1 LRKSSFTETIGKK
14 IVREQWNTPFIRYLH
29 EKYGIRYRYMGFPGS
44 ELTDIKLWR
53 DIIDEVI
60 AFELPAD
67 GDDDRLWIRELRT
80 NLRKLDIPGT
90 AYFGSF
96 EEVVIL
102 RQDFDG
108 QPYKQDEVITL
119 YNLDFCDEIS
129 SKIETSEFGKKLW
142 RFEALRII
150 LKDQKDCYRQFGGP
164 SHFIILLTIR
174 NQIEGARINGFLQ
187 QNLYSDTES
196 YRSTCEKINPI
207 PPIGPLVG
215 THTWALKAF
224 LCNTLKS
231 YFSIPNI
238 SALFFPFVK
247 YEGTP
252 IRISHKMFL
261 KSPMLHW
268 MILCKFAVDENPT
281 PQFYPEKFLERAISL
296 SASREKGI
304 VPDPEPGE
312 LPGSNKNS
320 SSINWFGGFEDTFFE
335 EAGKNRK

>member
-1 LRKSSFTETIGKK
+1 MSQSSFTETIGKK
-14 IVREQWNTPFIRYLH
+14 IVREKWNTPFLRYLH
-29 EKYGIRYRYMGFPGS
+29 EKHGIRYRYMGFPGS
-44 ELTDIKLWR
+44 KLTDIILWQ
-53 DIIDEVI
+53 DMIDEVI

-80 NLRKLDIPGT
+80 NLRKLGIPGT

-108 QPYKQDEVITL
+108 QSYKQDEIITL

-129 SKIETSEFGKKLW
+129 SKIETAEFGEKLW

-150 LKDQKDCYRQFGGP
+150 LKDQKDCYREFGG
-164 SHFIILLTIR
+164 SSQFIILLTIR

-187 QNLYSDTES
+187 QNLYSDTEA
-196 YRSTCEKINPI
+196 YRSACEKINPI
-207 PPIGPLVG
+207 PQAGPLIG
-215 THTWALKAF
+215 THAWALKAF

-247 YEGTP
+247 YHGTP
-252 IRISHKMFL
+252 IRIGPKKYL
-261 KSPMLHW
+261 RSPMLHW
-268 MILCKFAVDENPT
+268 MILCKFAEDETHT
-281 PQFYPEKFLERAISL
+281 PRFYPENFLEFAISL
-296 SASREKGI
+296 SVGQEKSI

-312 LPGSNKNS
+312 LSGSNGNS
-320 SSINWFGGFEDTFFE
+320 SSINWLGHYEDVFF
-335 EAGKNRK
+335 